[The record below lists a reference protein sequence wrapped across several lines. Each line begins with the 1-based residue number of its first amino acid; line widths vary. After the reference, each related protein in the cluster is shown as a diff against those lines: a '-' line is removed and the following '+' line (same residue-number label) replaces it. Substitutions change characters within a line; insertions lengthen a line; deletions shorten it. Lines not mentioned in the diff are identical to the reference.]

1 MILLNI
7 LFISQ
12 YFPPEMG
19 APAARTYELARSW
32 VKAGHRVT
40 VLTAFPH
47 HPTGIIP
54 EGYRG
59 KVFLREQVDGIQIVR
74 SFVYATA
81 NKGFLKRTLSYI
93 SFMCSAVLVSP
104 WVRDGFHVVIA
115 TSPQFFVA
123 VAGYAISR
131 LKRRP
136 FVFEVR
142 DLWPES
148 IVAVGALKNPF
159 VIGLLT
165 EIEHFLYD
173 RASLIVGV
181 AESTRRILTERGISP
196 DKIEIIPN
204 GIDPELFR
212 CPSGGIEVRK
222 RHHLEDKFIVSY
234 IGTHGMAHALH
245 RVLDT
250 ANLLRGEDGIH
261 FLFVGEGAEKEDLI
275 RYSEG
280 LALRNVTFVG
290 KQEHSAVPAF
300 LNASDVSL
308 VPLRDAPLFSAV
320 LPSKMFEIMG
330 AGRPVILSVRGE
342 ARELLERVKAGLCV
356 GPEDPEQLR
365 DAILRLYMDRDLGR
379 RFGENGRRFVMT
391 HHSRERLAG
400 QYTDALRRIVS
411 EPS

>member
-1 MILLNI
+1 LNI

-32 VKAGHRVT
+32 VKVGHRVT

-47 HPTGIIP
+47 HPTGVIP

-59 KVFLREQVDGIQIVR
+59 KVFLREQVDGIEVVR

-81 NKGFLKRTLSYI
+81 NKGFFRRTLSYV
-93 SFMCSAVLVSP
+93 SFMCSAVLFSP
-104 WVRDGFHVVIA
+104 WVRGDFHVVIA

-131 LKRRP
+131 LKQRP

-159 VIGLLT
+159 VIDFLT
-165 EIEHFLYD
+165 EVEHFLYD

-181 AESTRRILTERGISP
+181 AESTRRILAERGISP
-196 DKIEIIPN
+196 DRIEIIPN

-212 CPSGGIEVRK
+212 CPSGGMEVRK
-222 RHHLEDKFIVSY
+222 GYHLEDKFIVSY

-245 RVLDT
+245 RVLDA
-250 ANLLRGEDGIH
+250 ANLLRGEEGIH

-275 RYSEG
+275 QYSER

-330 AGRPVILSVRGE
+330 AGRPVILGVRGE
-342 ARELLERVKAGLCV
+342 ARELLERVEAGLCV
-356 GPEDPEQLR
+356 APEDPEQLR
-365 DAILRLYMDRDLGR
+365 DAILRLYRDRDLGR
-379 RFGENGRRFVMT
+379 RLGENGRRFVMM

-400 QYTDALRRIVS
+400 QYADLLQRVADRS
-411 EPS
+411 AS

>member
-1 MILLNI
+1 MNI

-47 HPTGIIP
+47 HPTGVIP
-54 EGYRG
+54 EAYRG
-59 KVFLREQVDGIQIVR
+59 KVFLREQVDGIRVVR

-93 SFMCSAVLVSP
+93 SFMVSAVLFSP
-104 WVRDGFHVVIA
+104 LVRDRFQVVVA

-131 LKRRP
+131 LKQRP

-148 IVAVGALKNPF
+148 IVAVGALKNVF
-159 VIGLLT
+159 VVGLLSRVA
-165 EIEHFLYD
+165 HFLYD

-196 DKIEIIPN
+196 NKIEVIPN

-212 CPSGGIEVRK
+212 CPSGGMEVRK
-222 RHHLEDKFIVSY
+222 RYRLEGKFIVSY

-245 RVLDT
+245 RVLDA
-250 ANLLRGEDGIH
+250 ANLLRDAEGIH
-261 FLFVGEGAEKEDLI
+261 FLFVGEGAEKEDLV
-275 RYSEG
+275 RYSES
-280 LALRNVTFVG
+280 LALPNATFVG

-308 VPLRDAPLFSAV
+308 VPLRDASLFSAV

-330 AGRPVILSVRGE
+330 AGRPVILGVRGE

-356 GPEDPEQLR
+356 APEDPEQLR
-365 DAILRLYMDRDLGR
+365 DAILKLYRDRDLGR
-379 RFGENGRRFVMT
+379 SFGENGRRFVMT

-400 QYTDALRRIVS
+400 QYADLLQGVADRSTN
-411 EPS
+411 

>member
-1 MILLNI
+1 
-7 LFISQ
+7 
-12 YFPPEMG
+12 
-19 APAARTYELARSW
+19 
-32 VKAGHRVT
+32 
-40 VLTAFPH
+40 
-47 HPTGIIP
+47 
-54 EGYRG
+54 
-59 KVFLREQVDGIQIVR
+59 
-74 SFVYATA
+74 
-81 NKGFLKRTLSYI
+81 
-93 SFMCSAVLVSP
+93 
-104 WVRDGFHVVIA
+104 
-115 TSPQFFVA
+115 VA

-159 VIGLLT
+159 VIDLLT
-165 EIEHFLYD
+165 EIERFLYD

-212 CPSGGIEVRK
+212 CPSGGMEIRK
-222 RHHLEDKFIVSY
+222 RYHLEDRFIVSY

-245 RVLDT
+245 RVLD
-250 ANLLRGEDGIH
+250 AAHLLRDEPGIH
-261 FLFVGEGAEKEDLI
+261 FLFVGEGAEKEDLV
-275 RYSEG
+275 RYSES
-280 LALRNVTFVG
+280 LALPNVTFVG
-290 KQEHSAVPAF
+290 QQEHSDIPAF

-308 VPLRDAPLFSAV
+308 VPLRDASLFSAV

-330 AGRPVILSVRGE
+330 AGRPVILGVRGE
-342 ARELLERVKAGLCV
+342 ARALLEKVEAGLCV

-365 DAILRLYMDRDLGR
+365 DAILKLHRDRDLGR
-379 RFGENGRRFVMT
+379 RLGENGRRFVMA

-400 QYTDALRRIVS
+400 QYADALRRVVS
-411 EPS
+411 GLS